1 MIICTLCP
9 VCVCVS
15 VCRPNEPNRMIL
27 LSLSLSLS
35 SLLLLQSL
43 SFSLPLSPSSPPG
56 RPPFCTT
63 LDKLISIDNKPFS
76 LFLSL
81 SLSLFQ
87 RLSTKIF
94 LKTLLL
100 VGFLPLLLPQLQRN
114 HRRRH
119 GRHRRRRSLS
129 FNRFFMIFSIFSI
142 FIHFLHLPSRPKF
155 KKRFVHAPV
164 TFIRFDALNCL
175 G

>member
-27 LSLSLSLS
+27 LSLSLS

-119 GRHRRRRSLS
+119 GRHRRRRSFS
-129 FNRFFMIFSIFSI
+129 FNRFFMIFSIFHSFSPPPLENKI
-142 FIHFLHLPSRPKF
+142 QNAFCTLARYIYSF
-155 KKRFVHAPV
+155 
-164 TFIRFDALNCL
+164 
-175 G
+175 